1 MGPTARRES
10 QSKHRIPSSPVKA
23 VRPYE
28 NKRHR
33 VSTTH
38 VLTAVVLYYS
48 GKCMTKFSTCS
59 NAQELGGRETSPL
72 LRTAASL
79 YQIDLLPLEVQ
90 GIKVLNLDRALEYR
104 RVSLERGI
112 WDLGVFDFIKK
123 NCSDPDF

>member
-1 MGPTARRES
+1 
-10 QSKHRIPSSPVKA
+10 
-23 VRPYE
+23 
-28 NKRHR
+28 
-33 VSTTH
+33 
-38 VLTAVVLYYS
+38 
-48 GKCMTKFSTCS
+48 MTKFSTCS

-123 NCSDPDF
+123 KLFRP